1 MLSLFSRK
9 KTRKNY
15 FVGLNG
21 IILFSFWNQLK
32 LKRFSA
38 NRTFFY
44 STMPWRTMKFKR
56 CKSLL
61 IHWYAVYFDLSFP
74 LSFKRMYHFL
84 FNNLWKKW
92 HLVPDY
98 FLLRFGQFTCCNFI
112 FNTLTICIIDTY
124 LHQSKSFSCS
134 NIYIYCVSFLVRK
147 GNSPQSQNWKIR
159 ICRLSNK

>member
-9 KTRKNY
+9 KIRKNY

-98 FLLRFGQFTCCNFI
+98 FLLRFGQLRGA
-112 FNTLTICIIDTY
+112 TLYLLLLLFALLTPICINLNLLVVQI
-124 LHQSKSFSCS
+124 F
-134 NIYIYCVSFLVRK
+134 IYIVFLF
-147 GNSPQSQNWKIR
+147 
-159 ICRLSNK
+159 